1 MAVAS
6 SGTAA
11 RERLP
16 IGGRSL
22 RNFSWDKLTPFLL
35 ITPSVVLIAV
45 FVYGFI
51 GYTAFVST
59 TKWYG
64 INPDYTSVGLRQYTD
79 LFGLPRFQAD
89 VSNTVEFTLL
99 FLAGCIVLGF
109 GAAILLDQKLRGT
122 IFFQNIF
129 LFPLAISFVVTG
141 TVWRWILNPT
151 FGINL
156 LLDEVHLGF
165 LKSPWLADTRTALYG
180 LVIAATWQ
188 MSGFCMAMFLAGLR
202 GIPDDLR
209 EAARVDGA
217 TELQA
222 FMRIIM
228 PLMRPI
234 TLSAV
239 IILGHISLKI
249 FDLVVVMTSGGP
261 GYATDMPGFYMFT
274 AVFRQNLYARG
285 AAIAMVLLVM
295 VGLLIVPYL
304 VWSMRREVER

>member
-1 MAVAS
+1 M
-6 SGTAA
+6 
-11 RERLP
+11 L
-16 IGGRSL
+16 
-22 RNFSWDKLTPFLL
+22 
-35 ITPSVVLIAV
+35 LIAV
-45 FVYGFI
+45 FVYVFI

-64 INPDYTSVGLRQYTD
+64 IVPDYSSAGLTQYTD

-89 VSNTVEFTLL
+89 ISNTIEFTIL
-99 FLAGCIVLGF
+99 FLIACIVLGF
-109 GAAILLDQKLRGT
+109 GAAVLLDQHVRGT

-141 TVWRWILNPT
+141 TVWRWIFNPN

-156 LLDEVHLGF
+156 LLDDVHLSF
-165 LKSPWLADTRTALYG
+165 LKSPWLADTRTALFG

-202 GIPDDLR
+202 AIPDELR

-217 TELQA
+217 SEG
-222 FMRIIM
+222 RIFLRVIL

-234 TLSAV
+234 TLSAI

-249 FDLVVVMTSGGP
+249 FDLVYVMTFGGP
-261 GYATDMPGFYMFT
+261 GYATDMPSLYMWV
-274 AVFRQNLYARG
+274 AVFRQNLYGRG
-285 AAIAMVLLVM
+285 AAIAMVLLLLVA
-295 VGLLIVPYL
+295 LLIVPYL
-304 VWSMRREVER
+304 IWSLRQEVER

>member
-1 MAVAS
+1 
-6 SGTAA
+6 
-11 RERLP
+11 
-16 IGGRSL
+16 
-22 RNFSWDKLTPFLL
+22 L
-35 ITPSVVLIAV
+35 IAPSVILIAV

-89 VSNTVEFTLL
+89 VTNTIEFTVL
-99 FLAGCIVLGF
+99 FLSACILLGF
-109 GAAILLDQKLRGT
+109 GAAILLDMKLRGT

-141 TVWRWILNPT
+141 TVWRWMLNPNY
-151 FGINL
+151 GINL
-156 LLDEVHLGF
+156 LFDQVHLGF
-165 LKSPWLADTRTALYG
+165 LQSPWLADTRTALYG

-202 GIPDDLR
+202 GIPDELR

-217 TELQA
+217 SELQG
-222 FMRIIM
+222 FLRVVL

-249 FDLVVVMTSGGP
+249 FDLVYVMTFGGP
-261 GYATDMPGFYMFT
+261 GYATDMPGLYMFVAT
-274 AVFRQNLYARG
+274 FRQNLYGRG
-285 AAIAMVLLVM
+285 AAIAVVLLCLVA
-295 VGLLIVPYL
+295 LLIVPYL
-304 VWSMRREVER
+304 VWSMRQEVER